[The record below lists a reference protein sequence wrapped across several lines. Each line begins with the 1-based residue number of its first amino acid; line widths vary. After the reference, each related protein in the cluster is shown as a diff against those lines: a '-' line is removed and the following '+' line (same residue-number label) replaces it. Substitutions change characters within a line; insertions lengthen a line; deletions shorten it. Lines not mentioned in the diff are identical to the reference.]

1 LGLELADLHAL
12 HLGRTLERPEG
23 QFDVFD
29 PANDWIRERWVTR
42 KKNETWAK
50 LIAAWTAAITP
61 ERRETPLRLT
71 RALGGDA
78 FGEFRLGHTSA
89 YSMRAL

>member
-1 LGLELADLHAL
+1 MIFTPFTWVE
-12 HLGRTLERPEG
+12 RWERPEG
-23 QFDVFD
+23 QFNVFD

-42 KKNETWAK
+42 KKNETWAE
-50 LIAAWTAAITP
+50 LIAAWTAAITL

-78 FGEFRLGHTSA
+78 FGEFRLGPTSA